1 VLAVN
6 VGVLNECASLGD
18 QGSGAHSPV
27 EPLTYPTIQPIRP
40 LLVALDRGNLEPSDV
55 CHQSALTIFG
65 EYSSKLSSDRH
76 DNPGRFAVFC

>member
-1 VLAVN
+1 VRFDVLAVN
-6 VGVLNECASLGD
+6 AGVLNECASLGD

-27 EPLTYPTIQPIRP
+27 EPFTIQPIRP

-65 EYSSKLSSDRH
+65 EHSSKLSSDRH
-76 DNPGRFAVFC
+76 DNPG